1 MLVLMLK
8 PLSLAEVRKLY
19 IPIIRLTQYERFIII
34 YILTLLSP
42 EAKWMSG
49 LLTLATLTEGLK
61 TE

>member
-19 IPIIRLTQYERFIII
+19 IPIIRLTQYERCIII